1 MARPIKKGLDY
12 FPMDVDFTRDIKVRR
27 IINACGKESVYI
39 LHVLLASVY
48 REEGYY
54 LTWNDDI
61 AFLVA
66 DEVGTKEGTVNELI
80 NKAVQ
85 VGFFN
90 KDLYDRFKILTSKG
104 IQNRYIIAT
113 GERKKVE
120 LESEYLLTNE
130 VNRSNISVIHGVNE
144 VNHGH
149 STQSKEKE
157 SKVKKRKKDNSPS
170 ADELER
176 DFELLWE
183 LYPKKTG
190 KKDALRH
197 YKNAIKV
204 GTTNKEIQDGII
216 NYIKFIEINNTD
228 EQYIKGGSTYFFK
241 EAWTD
246 VLDLK
251 PRVKSFGNN
260 HARKETLPDWAS
272 QENQIYEE
280 TPLSAEEEAEIKA
293 KIERLSQP
301 KQQAGG

>member
-54 LTWNDDI
+54 LTWDDDI

-90 KDLYDRFKILTSKG
+90 KDLYDRFKILTSNG

-130 VNRSNISVIHGVNE
+130 VNRSNISIIHGVNE

-157 SKVKKRKKDNSPS
+157 SKVKKSKKHYGPS
-170 ADELER
+170 NDELER

-190 KKDALRH
+190 KKEAFRH
-197 YKNAIKV
+197 YKKAIKIGV
-204 GTTNKEIQDGII
+204 TNKEIQDGVV
-216 NYIKFIEINNTD
+216 NYLKYIEFDNTPI
-228 EQYIKGGSTYFFK
+228 QYVKAGSTYFSS

-246 VLDLK
+246 QYDFTPRKHSKMSK
-251 PRVKSFGNN
+251 PIS
-260 HARKETLPDWAS
+260 RKESLPNWVEQDPVK
-272 QENQIYEE
+272 E
-280 TPLSAEEEAEIKA
+280 TPLSAEEQDFFKEQL
-293 KIERLSQP
+293 RVLN
-301 KQQAGG
+301 GGGSI

>member
-48 REEGYY
+48 RDEGYY
-54 LTWNDDI
+54 LMWNDDI

-90 KDLYDRFKILTSKG
+90 KDLYDRFQILTSKG

-113 GERKKVE
+113 KERKIVE
-120 LESEYLLTNE
+120 LKNEYLLTKE

-149 STQSKEKE
+149 STQSKVKE
-157 SKVKKRKKDNSPS
+157 SKVKESKRDVGSPI
-170 ADELER
+170 DEQES
-176 DFELLWE
+176 DFDLLWN

-190 KKDALRH
+190 KKEAFRH
-197 YKNAIKV
+197 YKKAIKTGV
-204 GTTNKEIQDGII
+204 TNKEIQDGIV
-216 NYIKFIEINNTD
+216 NYLKYIEFDNTPI
-228 EQYIKGGSTYFFK
+228 QYVKAGSTYFDS

-246 VLDLK
+246 QYDFT
-251 PRVKSFGNN
+251 PRKHNN
-260 HARKETLPDWAS
+260 KMSKRNSRKETLPDWVE
-272 QENQIYEE
+272 QEPVKE
-280 TPLSAEEEAEIKA
+280 TPLSVEEQDFFKEQLKV
-293 KIERLSQP
+293 LN
-301 KQQAGG
+301 GGGSI